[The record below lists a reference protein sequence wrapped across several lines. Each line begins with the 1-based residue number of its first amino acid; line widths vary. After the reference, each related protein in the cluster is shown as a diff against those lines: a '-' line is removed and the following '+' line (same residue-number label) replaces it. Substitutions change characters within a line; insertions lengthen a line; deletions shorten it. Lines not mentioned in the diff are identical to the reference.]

1 MLGDRVIDHPGAA
14 LVTESRP
21 DIYMATAGYRARLG
35 PIEVFNPEN
44 VSGIPS
50 TFTWGMTIGCEDP
63 AEAIRRAANL
73 VGAVANTGEMAWWV
87 EKSAAALAAGMHAAA
102 LLGGDMGD
110 VWAWSNGYGTGT
122 VEDARAHPA
131 ASPELFGALAELDR
145 PGKTA
150 DSIRLTMS
158 KALTWLAIPDIRA
171 MVTGP
176 RRRGRSTSGA
186 FTDARGTI
194 YMLAPGGDGA
204 PCAPLFRCFASYI
217 HRAARHHG
225 LAQPH
230 RKLDPGLLFAL
241 DELHLCPVDL
251 PAWLADSAG
260 KGIQVAAVVHS
271 TGQLRDKYGE
281 HGAATVWSTAGTKIF
296 LPGIHDTATLE
307 DVSKLCGTL
316 GDGDHARRVM
326 PPELLA
332 RLPDWHA
339 LVVAGS
345 RSPVVIKFRPSWRRI
360 EARLGRAP
368 QAAAELRLPH
378 RRTAGT
384 AAGHHRPRRLPPGR
398 RAPRTARRTMTSP
411 PEPSPAADTAAL
423 AAQVAALRGQVAALK
438 TRLDN
443 DVIGKQLVALAE
455 IKRLRSQVTELAHA
469 VTENPRRR
477 PPARPRRPLLD
488 RPQPRRTT
496 PHSSPSSGSGPTP
509 SCAANTAATSSPTAG
524 PTTRTPSGNCPPW
537 PPNGTAPTAAT
548 GPAWTGRWNSTTGGC
563 PAPCAASPT
572 SPAGATPNAPPGHEP

>member
-1 MLGDRVIDHPGAA
+1 
-14 LVTESRP
+14 
-21 DIYMATAGYRARLG
+21 
-35 PIEVFNPEN
+35 
-44 VSGIPS
+44 
-50 TFTWGMTIGCEDP
+50 MTIGCEDP
-63 AEAIRRAANL
+63 AEAIRRAADL

-131 ASPELFGALAELDR
+131 ASLELFGALAELDR

-176 RRRGRSTSGA
+176 DAGPFDVGA

-260 KGIQVAAVVHS
+260 KGIQVAAVMHS

-307 DVSKLCGTL
+307 DVSRLCGTL
-316 GDGDHARRVM
+316 GDGDHAHARRVM

-339 LVVAGS
+339 LVVSGS

-368 QAAAELRLPH
+368 KPLPGYGYPLTVPPVP
-378 RRTAGT
+378 R
-384 AAGHHRPRRLPPGR
+384 GHHRPRQP
-398 RAPRTARRTMTSP
+398 
-411 PEPSPAADTAAL
+411 
-423 AAQVAALRGQVAALK
+423 
-438 TRLDN
+438 
-443 DVIGKQLVALAE
+443 
-455 IKRLRSQVTELAHA
+455 
-469 VTENPRRR
+469 
-477 PPARPRRPLLD
+477 PRRPSL
-488 RPQPRRTT
+488 RVRR
-496 PHSSPSSGSGPTP
+496 GGP
-509 SCAANTAATSSPTAG
+509 
-524 PTTRTPSGNCPPW
+524 
-537 PPNGTAPTAAT
+537 
-548 GPAWTGRWNSTTGGC
+548 
-563 PAPCAASPT
+563 
-572 SPAGATPNAPPGHEP
+572 

>member
-1 MLGDRVIDHPGAA
+1 MTVLLTLLALAAVAIAAKATLFSSQRVRRMRWRIMVRLRPGPGFATLAELTVRWSRLAAIHHGRRARPSMRLHHRITARTTAYAIRLGRAQYFRRVFARAEDQTLILSLPRSGKSGMLGDRVIDHPGAA

-21 DIYMATAGYRARLG
+21 DIYTATAGYRARLG

-63 AEAIRRAANL
+63 AEAIRRAADL
-73 VGAVANTGEMAWWV
+73 VGAVANVGEMAWWV
-87 EKSAAALAAGMHAAA
+87 EKSAAALAAGHARRGAA
-102 LLGGDMGD
+102 RRRHGRCVGLVQRVRHRHRRGCPRPSRR
-110 VWAWSNGYGTGT
+110 V
-122 VEDARAHPA
+122 P
-131 ASPELFGALAELDR
+131 GAVRRLAELDR

-176 RRRGRSTSGA
+176 DAGPFDVA
-186 FTDARGTI
+186 QFTDARGTI

-230 RKLDPGLLFAL
+230 RRLDPGLLFAL

-307 DVSKLCGTL
+307 DVSRLCGTL
-316 GDGDHARRVM
+316 GDGGADHARRVM

-339 LVVAGS
+339 LVVSGS

-368 QAAAELRLPH
+368 KPLPGYGYPL
-378 RRTAGT
+378 AV
-384 AAGHHRPRRLPPGR
+384 PPVPPQVVTDLAGR
-398 RAPRTARRTMTSP
+398 RAA
-411 PEPSPAADTAAL
+411 PAAAYDEEDHDESA
-423 AAQVAALRGQVAALK
+423 
-438 TRLDN
+438 
-443 DVIGKQLVALAE
+443 
-455 IKRLRSQVTELAHA
+455 
-469 VTENPRRR
+469 
-477 PPARPRRPLLD
+477 
-488 RPQPRRTT
+488 
-496 PHSSPSSGSGPTP
+496 
-509 SCAANTAATSSPTAG
+509 
-524 PTTRTPSGNCPPW
+524 
-537 PPNGTAPTAAT
+537 
-548 GPAWTGRWNSTTGGC
+548 
-563 PAPCAASPT
+563 
-572 SPAGATPNAPPGHEP
+572 

>member
-1 MLGDRVIDHPGAA
+1 MTVLLTLLALATVALAAKVTLFSSQRVRRMRWRIMFRLRPGPGFATFAELAIRWSRLAAIHHGRRARPSMRIHHRATSRTTEYAIRLGRAQYFRRVFSRAEDQTLILSLPRSGKSGMLGDRVIDHPGAV

-21 DIYMATAGYRARLG
+21 DIYMATAGYRSRRG
-35 PIEVFNPEN
+35 PVEVFNPEN

-50 TFTWGMTIGCEDP
+50 TFRWGMTIGCEDP
-63 AEAIRRAANL
+63 AEAIRRAADL

-87 EKSAAALAAGMHAAA
+87 EKSAAA

-131 ASPELFGALAELDR
+131 ASLELFGALAELDR

-176 RRRGRSTSGA
+176 DARPFDVA
-186 FTDARGTI
+186 EFTDARGTI

-204 PCAPLFRCFASYI
+204 PSAPLFRCFASYV

-230 RKLDPGLLFAL
+230 RRLDPGLLFAL

-316 GDGDHARRVM
+316 GDGGAEYARRVM

-339 LVVAGS
+339 LIVSGS
-345 RSPVVIKFRPSWRRI
+345 RSPVVIRFRPSWRRI

-368 QAAAELRLPH
+368 KPLTGYGYPLTVPV
-378 RRTAGT
+378 
-384 AAGHHRPRRLPPGR
+384 PGQVITDLASR
-398 RAPRTARRTMTSP
+398 RAT
-411 PEPSPAADTAAL
+411 
-423 AAQVAALRGQVAALK
+423 
-438 TRLDN
+438 
-443 DVIGKQLVALAE
+443 
-455 IKRLRSQVTELAHA
+455 
-469 VTENPRRR
+469 
-477 PPARPRRPLLD
+477 
-488 RPQPRRTT
+488 
-496 PHSSPSSGSGPTP
+496 
-509 SCAANTAATSSPTAG
+509 
-524 PTTRTPSGNCPPW
+524 
-537 PPNGTAPTAAT
+537 PTAAYDEEDHDES
-548 GPAWTGRWNSTTGGC
+548 A
-563 PAPCAASPT
+563 
-572 SPAGATPNAPPGHEP
+572 

>member
-1 MLGDRVIDHPGAA
+1 V

-21 DIYMATAGYRARLG
+21 DIYTATAGYRARLG

-63 AEAIRRAANL
+63 AEAIRRATDL
-73 VGAVANTGEMAWWV
+73 VGAIANVGEMAWWV

-176 RRRGRSTSGA
+176 
-186 FTDARGTI
+186 DAGPFDVGEFADRRGTI
-194 YMLAPGGDGA
+194 YLLAPGGDGA
-204 PCAPLFRCFASYI
+204 PCAPLFRCFASCV

-225 LAQPH
+225 LTQLH
-230 RKLDPGLLFAL
+230 RRLDPGLLFAL

-260 KGIQVAAVVHS
+260 KGIQVVAVVHS

-307 DVSKLCGTL
+307 DVSRLCGTL

-339 LVVAGS
+339 LVVS
-345 RSPVVIKFRPSWRRI
+345 VNRSPVVIKFRPSWRRI

-368 QAAAELRLPH
+368 KPLPGYGHPRAVLPVPPQVVTGLAARRPGPAAAYDEQDH
-378 RRTAGT
+378 DKSA
-384 AAGHHRPRRLPPGR
+384 
-398 RAPRTARRTMTSP
+398 
-411 PEPSPAADTAAL
+411 
-423 AAQVAALRGQVAALK
+423 
-438 TRLDN
+438 
-443 DVIGKQLVALAE
+443 
-455 IKRLRSQVTELAHA
+455 
-469 VTENPRRR
+469 
-477 PPARPRRPLLD
+477 
-488 RPQPRRTT
+488 
-496 PHSSPSSGSGPTP
+496 
-509 SCAANTAATSSPTAG
+509 
-524 PTTRTPSGNCPPW
+524 
-537 PPNGTAPTAAT
+537 
-548 GPAWTGRWNSTTGGC
+548 
-563 PAPCAASPT
+563 
-572 SPAGATPNAPPGHEP
+572 

>member
-1 MLGDRVIDHPGAA
+1 MKTVFLILAAAALALAAATSARLVIILLALALVVAVTARCTLFSTQRVRRMRWRIMVRLRPGPGFATLAELTVRWSRLAALRHGRRARPSMRLHHRALSRTTAYAIRLGRAQYLRRIFARAEDQTLILSLPRSGKSGMLGDRVIDHPGAA

-35 PIEVFNPEN
+35 PIAVFNPEH

-50 TFTWGMTIGCEDP
+50 TFRWGMTIGCEDP

-73 VGAVANTGEMAWWV
+73 VGAIANTGEMAWWV
-87 EKSAAALAAGMHAAA
+87 EKSAAALAAAMHAAA
-102 LLGGDMGD
+102 LLGGDMAD

-131 ASPELFGALAELDR
+131 ASVELFGALAELDR

-176 RRRGRSTSGA
+176 
-186 FTDARGTI
+186 DAGPFDVGEFADRRGTI
-194 YMLAPGGDGA
+194 YLLAPGGDGA
-204 PCAPLFRCFASYI
+204 PCAPLFRCFASCV

-225 LAQPH
+225 LAQLH

-307 DVSKLCGTL
+307 DVSRLCGTL
-316 GDGDHARRVM
+316 GDGEHAQRVM

-339 LVVAGS
+339 LVMSAN
-345 RSPVVIKFRPSWRRI
+345 RSPVVIRFRPSWRRI

-368 QAAAELRLPH
+368 KPLPGYGH
-378 RRTAGT
+378 PLAVLPVPPQVITDLATRR
-384 AAGHHRPRRLPPGR
+384 R
-398 RAPRTARRTMTSP
+398 RACGIRR
-411 PEPSPAADTAAL
+411 
-423 AAQVAALRGQVAALK
+423 G
-438 TRLDN
+438 
-443 DVIGKQLVALAE
+443 
-455 IKRLRSQVTELAHA
+455 
-469 VTENPRRR
+469 
-477 PPARPRRPLLD
+477 
-488 RPQPRRTT
+488 
-496 PHSSPSSGSGPTP
+496 GP
-509 SCAANTAATSSPTAG
+509 
-524 PTTRTPSGNCPPW
+524 
-537 PPNGTAPTAAT
+537 
-548 GPAWTGRWNSTTGGC
+548 
-563 PAPCAASPT
+563 
-572 SPAGATPNAPPGHEP
+572 